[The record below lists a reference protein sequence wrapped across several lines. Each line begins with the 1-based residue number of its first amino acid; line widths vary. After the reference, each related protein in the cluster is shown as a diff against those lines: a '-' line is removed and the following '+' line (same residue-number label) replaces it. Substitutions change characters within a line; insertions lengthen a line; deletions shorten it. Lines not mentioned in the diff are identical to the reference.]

1 VVRADCQWQP
11 LHSTLKKGVHKAMD
25 EQELIEK
32 SQSGDIEAFGM
43 LISLYEKKIYNLAY
57 RISGNSEDAFDI
69 SQETFIKIFK
79 SIQHFKGE
87 SSFSTW
93 IYRIATN
100 TAYDYL
106 KYEAKPK
113 HSLDDEKNPIE
124 IMDKTASPEQ
134 AAESNENL
142 KIVGCA
148 INILSLEFRQVLVL
162 RDIEG
167 YSYEEI
173 ANILKLELGTVKS
186 RISRARNNLKKIL
199 NDWNFFNSG
208 ASKITKGGE
217 PQ

>member
-1 VVRADCQWQP
+1 MDEQKP
-11 LHSTLKKGVHKAMD
+11 LE

-32 SQSGDIEAFGM
+32 SQMGDVEAFGM
-43 LISLYEKKIYNLAY
+43 LVSLYEKKIYNLSL

-79 SIQHFKGE
+79 NIEKFKGE

-113 HSLDDEKNPIE
+113 RSLDDDENPIE
-124 IMDKTASPEQ
+124 IIDKTISPEQ
-134 AAESNENL
+134 ATETDEEM
-142 KIVGCA
+142 KTIGKA
-148 INILSLEFRQVLVL
+148 INKLSLEFRQVLVL

-173 ANILKLELGTVKS
+173 ADILKLELGTVKS
-186 RISRARNNLKKIL
+186 RISRARKNLKKIL
-199 NDWNFFNSG
+199 NEWNFFNSRT
-208 ASKITKGGE
+208 SKIIKGGE